1 MKFTVKSEHPASAKT
16 GCVILGVFE
25 RRKLSEPANR
35 FDKTTR
41 GLLARLLANGDMD
54 GKSGQTLL
62 VHHPHGAKC
71 ERVLLVGCGKAA
83 DFNSRVF
90 GQAVASAALAVNAS
104 GASDA
109 VSYLAELEVKGSDQY
124 HCIRAHVELTQ
135 SALYKPDELK
145 SKKDHAS
152 RPFDRR
158 IEFRADVAARNRI
171 DLIAHQTPLAERLD
185 VHRVEVAETLL
196 GERRRRAQ
204 LACAQCGVRA
214 PCIGE
219 ETLNSPEALAQ
230 PENARESHPL
240 DTETGLRGD
249 AARVL

>member
-124 HCIRAHVELTQ
+124 RCRW
-135 SALYKPDELK
+135 SC
-145 SKKDHAS
+145 
-152 RPFDRR
+152 
-158 IEFRADVAARNRI
+158 NC
-171 DLIAHQTPLAERLD
+171 
-185 VHRVEVAETLL
+185 
-196 GERRRRAQ
+196 RRRRAGP
-204 LACAQCGVRA
+204 LARRPAGQYLHAFAPGKYRA
-214 PCIGE
+214 
-219 ETLNSPEALAQ
+219 
-230 PENARESHPL
+230 
-240 DTETGLRGD
+240 
-249 AARVL
+249 